1 MKGVAAREPKAIAPG
16 AVDRVR
22 PAERDDV
29 VGQAVLFTVV
39 GALAT
44 AANAV
49 LYMLLR
55 GIFPVGA
62 SNFCSLLI
70 TTAAS
75 SAAHRHF
82 AFAARDEHRGRMHL
96 QTLAVFAFYC
106 VSNNIALGLLGL
118 TVEDPSSVAEA
129 AAVAALSVIGGTTR
143 FVVMRLWVF
152 SRSARHRAS
161 WE

>member
-1 MKGVAAREPKAIAPG
+1 MKGVAAREPKAVTPD

-39 GALAT
+39 GVLAT
-44 AANAV
+44 ATNAV
-49 LYMLLR
+49 LYVLLR

-70 TTAAS
+70 TTVAS

-82 AFAARDEHRGRMHL
+82 AFAARDEHRARMHL

-118 TVEDPSSVAEA
+118 AVEDPSSVAEA

-143 FVVMRLWVF
+143 FAVMRLWVF
-152 SRSARHRAS
+152 SRSAGHRAS